1 MKTHPHELALI
12 ADQCVRFITKVYKN
26 ARKKK
31 AVIAVSGGID
41 SAVSV
46 SLATKSLRP
55 EHIIPVLLPY
65 GSQDMA
71 DAKRI
76 LRWNNIEETQWQE
89 IDIEPLV
96 SSVAKMR
103 KIEQTDRLRL
113 GNVMARVRM
122 ILVYDLAKEN
132 NALVCG
138 TENKSEKYLAYF
150 TRFGDE
156 ASDLEPIQDL
166 FKTEVQ
172 ALAAF
177 LNIPRSILEKAPSAG
192 LWQGQ
197 SDEQEL
203 GFTYK
208 EADMV
213 LEQYQKYEKAV
224 SENTVDTTSSNLY
237 GIPQLVQSIAQQ
249 VSVSEQ
255 TITAVITRLKINA
268 FKHKVPYELIFR

>member
-1 MKTHPHELALI
+1 MKTHPNELAKI
-12 ADQCVRFITKVYKN
+12 TDECIDFITKVYTT
-26 ARKKK
+26 AGKKK

-46 SLATKSLRP
+46 SLLTKSLGP
-55 EHIIPVLLPY
+55 KNVIPVLLPY
-65 GSQDMA
+65 KNQDMA

-208 EADMV
+208 DADMV
-213 LEQYQKYEKAV
+213 LEEYQKYHNHDAD
-224 SENTVDTTSSNLY
+224 DTLDNLDT
-237 GIPQLVQSIAQQ
+237 PELVQSISQKVAI
-249 VSVSEQ
+249 SEQ
-255 TITAVITRLKINA
+255 TITAVLTRVKASA
-268 FKHKVPYELIFR
+268 FKHEVPYGLIFN